1 MHLHLVASTNGRS
14 GSGFDINLDRQG
26 RRSDGHLRL
35 IKSSPA
41 ESMIDPAAAARRRRR
56 GLLILL
62 ALSALS
68 WLLIGAVILAIF

>member
-1 MHLHLVASTNGRS
+1 
-14 GSGFDINLDRQG
+14 
-26 RRSDGHLRL
+26 
-35 IKSSPA
+35 
-41 ESMIDPAAAARRRRR
+41 MIDPAAAARRRRR

>member
-14 GSGFDINLDRQG
+14 AAGFDINVDRPG
-26 RRSDGHLRL
+26 KRSDGHLRL

-41 ESMIDPAAAARRRRR
+41 ESMIDPAVAARGRRR

-62 ALSALS
+62 VLSALS
-68 WLLIGAVILAIF
+68 WLLIGALLLAFL